1 MIQTTLPFFFSVI
14 LHPFRKITG
23 HSSVKE
29 DVEAALVE
37 SKKRRSNT
45 PRRNTKA
52 VQKMACKINWPHRAW
67 KTYEANIKYLQEACT
82 EKEINNFVTLVDRKI
97 SNFIQESPNRQSPE

>member
-1 MIQTTLPFFFSVI
+1 
-14 LHPFRKITG
+14 
-23 HSSVKE
+23 
-29 DVEAALVE
+29 
-37 SKKRRSNT
+37 
-45 PRRNTKA
+45 
-52 VQKMACKINWPHRAW
+52 MACKINWPHRAW